1 MFRIGREEIAEI
13 TRVIENKDLFKINNG
28 LQESKQVEEK
38 LKNIFGVDYPIF
50 LSSGH
55 AGLTSALTAAG
66 IGPGDEVIVPAY
78 AYIATAMAVVSA
90 GAIPIIAEVD
100 ETLTIDVEDAKKKI
114 SKHTKAIIPV
124 HINGF
129 PCNMDNIIDLA
140 KEHNLYVIEDACQ
153 SVGGSYKGKRLGTI
167 GDAGAFSFNYFKI
180 ISCGEG
186 GALLTN
192 KREIFER
199 ALIYQDSSAVAYFGD
214 QLSDFSTPCFCGE
227 EYRSNELCAA
237 VINVQLNRLDDILK
251 DLRKNKSYIIS
262 ALKDVC
268 AFVPSH
274 DVKGDC
280 STNLSFFFET
290 EKEAR
295 AFAANEN
302 IKGTVIIDRSKH
314 IYRDWAPII
323 EKRGAFNPLMDPFKM
338 EANKDIVPD
347 YHADMCPKT
356 LDLLSRTVDLA
367 INPDD
372 TKEILDQK
380 IEIYKKA
387 IAEI

>member
-78 AYIATAMAVVSA
+78 TYIATAMAVVSA

-192 KREIFER
+192 NREIFER

-274 DVKGDC
+274 DVEGDC

-347 YHADMCPKT
+347 YHVDMCPKT

-387 IAEI
+387 IAKI

>member
-78 AYIATAMAVVSA
+78 TYIATAMAVVSA

>member
-78 AYIATAMAVVSA
+78 TYIATAMAVVSA

-153 SVGGSYKGKRLGTI
+153 SVGGSYKSKRLGTI

-274 DVKGDC
+274 DVNGDC

>member
-78 AYIATAMAVVSA
+78 TYIATAMAVVSA

-323 EKRGAFNPLMDPFKM
+323 EKRGAFNPLMDPFNM

>member
-78 AYIATAMAVVSA
+78 TYIATAMAVVSA

-262 ALKDVC
+262 ALKNVC
-268 AFVPSH
+268 SFVPSH

>member
-78 AYIATAMAVVSA
+78 TYIATAMAVVSA

-380 IEIYKKA
+380 IEIYKKNQR
-387 IAEI
+387 

>member
-323 EKRGAFNPLMDPFKM
+323 EKRGAFNPLMDRFKM

>member
-55 AGLTSALTAAG
+55 AGLTSALIATG

-78 AYIATAMAVVSA
+78 TYIATAMAVVSA

-251 DLRKNKSYIIS
+251 DLRKNKAYIMN
-262 ALKDVC
+262 ALKDMC

-367 INPDD
+367 VNPDD

>member
-78 AYIATAMAVVSA
+78 TYIATAMAVVSA

-262 ALKDVC
+262 ALKDMC

>member
-78 AYIATAMAVVSA
+78 TYIATAMAVVSA

-100 ETLTIDVEDAKKKI
+100 ETLTIDVEDTKKKI

>member
-78 AYIATAMAVVSA
+78 TYIATAMAVVSA

-192 KREIFER
+192 NREIFER

-323 EKRGAFNPLMDPFKM
+323 EKRGAFNPLLDPFKM

>member
-78 AYIATAMAVVSA
+78 TYIATAMAVVSA

-274 DVKGDC
+274 DAKGDC

>member
-13 TRVIENKDLFKINNG
+13 TMVIENKDLFKINNG

-55 AGLTSALTAAG
+55 AGLASALIATG

-78 AYIATAMAVVSA
+78 TYIATAMAVVSA

-129 PCNMDNIIDLA
+129 PCSMDNIIDLA

-153 SVGGSYKGKRLGTI
+153 SVGGLYKGKRLGTI

-251 DLRKNKSYIIS
+251 DLRKNKAYIMN
-262 ALKDVC
+262 ALKDMC

-367 INPDD
+367 VNPDD

>member
-78 AYIATAMAVVSA
+78 TYIATAMAVVSA

-192 KREIFER
+192 NREIFER

>member
-78 AYIATAMAVVSA
+78 TYIATAMAVVSA
-90 GAIPIIAEVD
+90 GAIPIIAEID

-114 SKHTKAIIPV
+114 SNHTKAIIPV

-140 KEHNLYVIEDACQ
+140 QEHNLYVIEDACQ

>member
-13 TRVIENKDLFKINNG
+13 TKVIVNKDLFKINNG

-78 AYIATAMAVVSA
+78 TYIATAMAVVSA

-100 ETLTIDVEDAKKKI
+100 ETLTIDVEDAKEKI

-274 DVKGDC
+274 DIKGDC

>member
-13 TRVIENKDLFKINNG
+13 TKVIENKDLFKINNG

-78 AYIATAMAVVSA
+78 TYIATAMAVVSA

-192 KREIFER
+192 NREIFER

>member
-78 AYIATAMAVVSA
+78 TYIATAMAVVSA

-268 AFVPSH
+268 TFIPSH

>member
-13 TRVIENKDLFKINNG
+13 TMVIENKDLFKINNG

-55 AGLTSALTAAG
+55 AGLTSALIATG

-78 AYIATAMAVVSA
+78 TYIATAMAVVSA

-140 KEHNLYVIEDACQ
+140 KKHNLYVIEDACQ
-153 SVGGSYKGKRLGTI
+153 SVGGLYKGKRLGTI

-251 DLRKNKSYIIS
+251 DLRKNKAYIMN
-262 ALKDVC
+262 ALKDMC

-367 INPDD
+367 VNPDD